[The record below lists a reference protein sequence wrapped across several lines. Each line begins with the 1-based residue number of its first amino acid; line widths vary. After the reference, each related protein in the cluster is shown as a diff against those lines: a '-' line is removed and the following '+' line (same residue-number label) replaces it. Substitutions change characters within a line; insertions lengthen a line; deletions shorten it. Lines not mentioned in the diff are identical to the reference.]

1 MENKSIKYFIY
12 DDCNKIFLNK
22 LFLKKDYKIFNF
34 RKLFNSKFK
43 RLFFLIKYLI

>member
-22 LFLKKDYKIFNF
+22 LFLKDYKIFNF
-34 RKLFNSKFK
+34 RKLLIPNLKDY
-43 RLFFLIKYLI
+43 FF